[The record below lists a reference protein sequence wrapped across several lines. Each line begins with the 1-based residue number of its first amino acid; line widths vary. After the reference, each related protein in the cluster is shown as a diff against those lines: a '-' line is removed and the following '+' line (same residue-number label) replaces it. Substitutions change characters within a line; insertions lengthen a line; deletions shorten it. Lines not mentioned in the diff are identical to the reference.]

1 LSRLDSFIRRLEAQR
16 ACLDRAAALIGDIA
30 VGVPGPVLEFG
41 LGNGRT
47 FDHLRALLPGRDIFV
62 FEREIAAHPDCVP
75 ASDRLILGDLRETL
89 PAARA
94 RFPASAALAHF
105 DIGTGEAAASRA
117 LAASLAPLIVPLLRQ
132 GAIIVSEPPLEI
144 VGWRALD
151 LPDGVRPGRYHL
163 YRVVAATG

>member
-30 VGVPGPVLEFG
+30 GGVPGPVLEFG

-47 FDHLRALLPGRDIFV
+47 FDHLRAILPSRDIFV
-62 FEREIAAHPDCVP
+62 FEREVAAHPACIP
-75 ASDRLILGDLRETL
+75 SPDRLILGDLRETL

-94 RFPASAALAHF
+94 RFAGSAALAHL
-105 DIGTGEAAASRA
+105 DIATGDTTASRV
-117 LAASLAPLIVPLLRQ
+117 LAASLGMLIAPLMRQ
-132 GAIIVSEPPLEI
+132 GAVIVSEPPLEV

-163 YRVVAATG
+163 YRIEAG